1 MRIEYCQCCK
11 QNHEQGRAHMYS
23 KRHMKKLGEWS
34 QRQKQR
40 VADCLLLAK
49 NGYANPNIEEHSFWC
64 AFCGEEIKDQPPLI
78 VYDRSELN

>member
-1 MRIEYCQCCK
+1 
-11 QNHEQGRAHMYS
+11 MYS